1 MIMDKSP
8 TESSTIDYRPICPLC
23 AKRLGAHELAITN
36 HIMSAHGPLPQKI
49 INKLY
54 KYSRASFALAQEIK
68 GLGESE
74 NAN

>member
-1 MIMDKSP
+1 MGKS
-8 TESSTIDYRPICPLC
+8 TQESTLIDYRPICPLC

-36 HIMSAHGPLPQKI
+36 HIMSAHGPLPQRI

-68 GLGESE
+68 GLGLGESE
-74 NAN
+74 NA

>member
-1 MIMDKSP
+1 MGNLP

-36 HIMSAHGPLPQKI
+36 HIISAHGPLPQRI

-54 KYSRASFALAQEIK
+54 AYSRASFALAQEIK
-68 GLGESE
+68 GLGETE

>member
-8 TESSTIDYRPICPLC
+8 TESSPIDPRPICPLC
-23 AKRLGAHELAITN
+23 AKRLGNHELAITN
-36 HIMSAHGPLPQKI
+36 HIISAHGPLPQRI

-54 KYSRASFALAQEIK
+54 AYSRASFALAQEIK